1 MNTDVIVVGAGPA
14 GAATAILL
22 AEQGFK
28 VLALDRAKL
37 PRPKMCGEYLSPEAA
52 RVLDRLGVLKT
63 LDAADAV
70 PLLGMRIT
78 ASTGPPWRSNTSRS
92 WRMQGTRDTMMSSPR
107 KTPNGSLPTSGRA
120 HRIAWPRPSGSF
132 WRTYDTEASSEMVLI
147 WVSSSTFP
155 RSCR

>member
-70 PLLGMRIT
+70 PEPIERRL
-78 ASTGPPWRSNTSRS
+78 ASVDWLDHSVRRN
-92 WRMQGTRDTMMSSPR
+92 
-107 KTPNGSLPTSGRA
+107 
-120 HRIAWPRPSGSF
+120 
-132 WRTYDTEASSEMVLI
+132 
-147 WVSSSTFP
+147 
-155 RSCR
+155 